1 MSYMKKWY
9 LIKTKPRQEKIAIA
23 NLENQNYQ
31 VYCPFALI
39 NNKNQFLFPGYLFI
53 NLDNECQDWSPI
65 RSTKG
70 VLNFVRFGLSFA
82 KIPDKL
88 IDLIIQNEKNT
99 ANRIKNI
106 NDFKKGDK
114 VQINDG
120 VFKSCVVI
128 FQSIK
133 SDERVLILFL
143 GFRSLIQLQLLS
155 LTTSI
160 YEDYDNCILF

>member
-1 MSYMKKWY
+1 MKKWY

-114 VQINDG
+114 VQITDG
-120 VFKSCVVI
+120 VFKSCVAI
-128 FQSIK
+128 FQAVK
-133 SDERVLILFL
+133 SDERVLILLNLL
-143 GFRSLIQLQLLS
+143 GQEQTVSINKKSLVGL
-155 LTTSI
+155 
-160 YEDYDNCILF
+160 

>member
-1 MSYMKKWY
+1 MKKWY

-23 NLENQNYQ
+23 NLENQKYR

-39 NNKNQFLFPGYLFI
+39 NNKSQFLFPGYLFI
-53 NLDNECQDWSPI
+53 HLDNESQDWSPI
-65 RSTKG
+65 KSTKG
-70 VLNFVRFGLSFA
+70 VLNFVRFGISFA
-82 KIPDKL
+82 KIPDKV

-99 ANRIKNI
+99 ANKIKNV

-120 VFKSCVVI
+120 VFKSCIAI

-133 SDERVLILFL
+133 SDERVLILLNLL
-143 GFRSLIQLQLLS
+143 GQEQTININKKSLVGL
-155 LTTSI
+155 
-160 YEDYDNCILF
+160 